1 VLVIRLASAVGGP
14 AEGTGVKDCIGST
27 NHQLGLSRG
36 HLHGLQCS
44 RYMEQQSLIL
54 ISTASSHSQN
64 RSRHLRAL
72 QKLRSKGWPVFF
84 FIFEKPFN
92 VRTLQAAKSAKGALV
107 ACSKLLLPHEYPN
120 LEIRLAT

>member
-1 VLVIRLASAVGGP
+1 MLVIRLASAVDGP

-44 RYMEQQSLIL
+44 RYMEQSLIL
-54 ISTASSHSQN
+54 ISTASSQSQN

-72 QKLRSKGWPVFF
+72 QKLRSRVG
-84 FIFEKPFN
+84 PFSFSFSFS
-92 VRTLQAAKSAKGALV
+92 KSR
-107 ACSKLLLPHEYPN
+107 SM
-120 LEIRLAT
+120 

>member
-1 VLVIRLASAVGGP
+1 VIRLASAVGGP

-44 RYMEQQSLIL
+44 RYMEQSLIL
-54 ISTASSHSQN
+54 ISTASSQSQN

-72 QKLRSKGWPVFF
+72 QKLRSKVG
-84 FIFEKPFN
+84 PFSFSFSKS
-92 VRTLQAAKSAKGALV
+92 RSMGGTLQAAKSAKGALV